1 MSGSDAVA
9 VAALLRELVE
19 AGVPRAERVLGADEG
34 GARCDEWVT
43 FERFLADLEVR
54 IATVADRLGGV
65 PRSLAASLLAR
76 DLLPL
81 VVTPSVMAWS
91 LFARAADVAASNLWV
106 GCWRDRPVA
115 VSMLEPR
122 LAEPVDARWVT
133 EVVVDGLCAPM
144 IRSVQSSGRVAS
156 LHLWGN
162 VALAMTAPFSVLLAT
177 GRHDGRARRDELLAL
192 RPDLARTVEVLDVS
206 IEGRELEAVRRRT
219 CCLLTK
225 LPEPHGAM
233 CGTCSLR
240 PRAEQLVRLRDHYGR
255 LAAP

>member
-1 MSGSDAVA
+1 MSRSDAVA
-9 VAALLRELVE
+9 VAALLSELME
-19 AGVPRAERVLGADEG
+19 AGVPRAERVLATDEG
-34 GARCDEWVT
+34 GANCDEWVT
-43 FERFLADLEVR
+43 FERFLADLGVR
-54 IATVADRLGGV
+54 IATVADHLGGV

-91 LFARAADVAASNLWV
+91 LFARAADLAASNLQV
-106 GCWRDRPVA
+106 GCWQDRPIA

-122 LAEPVDARWVT
+122 LVEPVDARWVT
-133 EVVVDGLCAPM
+133 EVIVDGVCAPM
-144 IRSVQSSGRVAS
+144 IRSVQSSDRVAS

-162 VALAMTAPFSVLLAT
+162 VALAMAAPFSALLAT
-177 GRHDGRARRDELLAL
+177 GRHDGRAHRDELLAL
-192 RPDLARTVEVLDVS
+192 RPELARTVEVLDVS
-206 IEGRELEAVRRRT
+206 TEGRQLEAVRRRT

-240 PRAEQLVRLRDHYGR
+240 PKAEQLVRLRAHYDG
-255 LAAP
+255 LAVL